1 MKEFRPYRFPPLAHV
16 AGGTARSHDGG
27 GAEWHASVAEGFE
40 QGRNDGYAQGLE
52 RGQRDG
58 YEAGRAAGLAQGRAE
73 GRAETMVSY
82 DTLARPLDAI
92 VHDLKKMR
100 AEYRSAQRREVVDLV
115 AKVARQVI
123 RAELALQPVQLLS
136 LVDETLASMPP
147 TRERIEVYLN
157 PEELKRIA
165 ELDPRRASRWNLI
178 ADARLD
184 AGEIRVRAGDNE
196 ADAGCHQRLSACM
209 DQVNN
214 HLQNTAEAADQAADQ
229 AADNGAPPEFYNEEP
244 EATPAAPA
252 AAPAVVPT
260 AQRPAARPFPVKPE
274 PAVQEMDGDEDEDDM
289 ATGTP
294 AAARAAEPLTE
305 GVGT

>member
-1 MKEFRPYRFPPLAHV
+1 
-16 AGGTARSHDGG
+16 
-27 GAEWHASVAEGFE
+27 
-40 QGRNDGYAQGLE
+40 
-52 RGQRDG
+52 
-58 YEAGRAAGLAQGRAE
+58 
-73 GRAETMVSY
+73 MVSY

-100 AEYRSAQRREVVDLV
+100 AEYRAAQRREVVDLV

-214 HLQNTAEAADQAADQ
+214 HLQNTAEAADLAADQ
-229 AADNGAPPEFYNEEP
+229 DADNGAPPEFYNEEP
-244 EATPAAPA
+244 EASPAAVAPRLASQPA
-252 AAPAVVPT
+252 SKTESKTAP
-260 AQRPAARPFPVKPE
+260 RPFPVAE
-274 PAVQEMDGDEDEDDM
+274 EQAAEAGDEDEI
-289 ATGTP
+289 
-294 AAARAAEPLTE
+294 AAEAPSESALGSPLPDRAAEAAASETELADADELVTPAPRAAAPKARKRKAAEQLAE
-305 GVGT
+305 GVSS